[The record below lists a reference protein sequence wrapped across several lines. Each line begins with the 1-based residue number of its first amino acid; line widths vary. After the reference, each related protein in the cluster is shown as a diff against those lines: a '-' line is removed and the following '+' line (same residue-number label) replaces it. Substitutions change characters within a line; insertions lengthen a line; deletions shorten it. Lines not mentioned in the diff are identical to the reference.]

1 MSRVVDGRTSAPAL
15 AAGDAPP
22 RPCASSASG
31 AGVAAPRRHALAL
44 LAVAP
49 LAACVAPVSLD
60 APAVAELSPP
70 VPDWIA
76 TRATEAD
83 DGRRI
88 ELARGASLAVSLRA
102 PTAAGVGWREV
113 AVPAGLVRTGRFT
126 GPVWPKDAPSSLVAP
141 APLWQVFVFEAR
153 DGAGGELALELTG
166 DTAARPRR
174 LVLRVDVR

>member
-1 MSRVVDGRTSAPAL
+1 MS
-15 AAGDAPP
+15 
-22 RPCASSASG
+22 
-31 AGVAAPRRHALAL
+31 VAAARAAARRRALAL

-60 APAVAELSPP
+60 APAVAELPPP
-70 VPDWIA
+70 VPDWIPI
-76 TRATEAD
+76 RATEAD

-113 AVPAGLVRTGRFT
+113 AMPVGLVRTGRFT
-126 GPVWPKDAPSSLVAP
+126 GPVWPADAPSSRVAP

-153 DGAGGELALELTG
+153 DGSGGELVLELAG
-166 DTAARPRR
+166 DAAVRPRR
-174 LVLRVDVR
+174 LTLRIDVR